1 MRGNLTQLPTSL
13 PPSITKSNKA
23 MFNEPI
29 SLMDISEE
37 DQEINITLVGL
48 TEGWEFIVE
57 MKYRE
62 YFMDVLNNIQ

>member
-37 DQEINITLVGL
+37 DLEINITIVGL
-48 TEGWEFIVE
+48 TEGW
-57 MKYRE
+57 
-62 YFMDVLNNIQ
+62 